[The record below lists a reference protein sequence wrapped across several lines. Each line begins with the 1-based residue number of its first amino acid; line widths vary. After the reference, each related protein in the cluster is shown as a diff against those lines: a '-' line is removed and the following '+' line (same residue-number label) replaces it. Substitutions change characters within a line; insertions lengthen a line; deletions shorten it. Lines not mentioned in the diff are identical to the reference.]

1 MRSAYSSA
9 TLECRLLN
17 ISCGYADPGVSGA
30 DGEGESSEDG
40 EDVSGIDNTVCDG
53 GESEYEDAVDIRVS
67 FSTDAERL
75 DDSEDDTTR
84 FCPS

>member
-17 ISCGYADPGVSGA
+17 ISCGYGDPGVSGA

-40 EDVSGIDNTVCDG
+40 EDVSGSDNIVCDG
-53 GESEYEDAVDIRVS
+53 GESEDEDAIDIRVS
-67 FSTDAERL
+67 LSIERL

-84 FCPS
+84 FWPS